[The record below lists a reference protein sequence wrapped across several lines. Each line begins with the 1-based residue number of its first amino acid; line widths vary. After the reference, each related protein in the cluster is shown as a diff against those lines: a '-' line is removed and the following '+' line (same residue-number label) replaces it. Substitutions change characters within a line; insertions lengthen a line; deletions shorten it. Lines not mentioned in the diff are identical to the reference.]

1 MKRVVP
7 GLLLALG
14 WLLLLLSGSFL
25 VFWAAVVLIGLIGAR
40 EYCRMTMSYEL
51 FVVDRVILVVLI
63 CLPIFAAAFA
73 GHRAFLPSFGLFL
86 GFCGLIAFI
95 FYHFGRFENPLLIL
109 YRGVLGLVFIGFLA
123 SHLVLL
129 RYLPDGANWL
139 IILTS
144 ITAGSDTAAY
154 LVGSRFGRHKLCP
167 QISPKK
173 TIEGALGGVG
183 GGVVFALLLSL
194 FFPVR
199 YDWPVIFL
207 LAIGLSFVGM
217 AGDLLESAI
226 KRGTGSKDSGRL
238 LAGHGGVLDRIDSL
252 FLSAPVLYYLL
263 VFSGY

>member
-1 MKRVVP
+1 VKRIVP
-7 GLLLALG
+7 GLLLAAG
-14 WLLLLLSGSFL
+14 WLLLLMTGSFL
-25 VFWAAVVLIGLIGAR
+25 IFWAAVLLIGVIGAR
-40 EYCRMTMSYEL
+40 EYCRMTMPTDL
-51 FVVDRVILVVLI
+51 FESDRLLLIVLI
-63 CLPIFAAAFA
+63 CMPILATAFV
-73 GHRAFLPSFGLFL
+73 GHPVFEPAFGLFL

-95 FYHFGRFENPLLIL
+95 FYHFGRFDNPLLIL
-109 YRGVLGLVFIGFLA
+109 YRCVLGVVFIGFLA

-129 RYLPDGANWL
+129 FALPDGAHWL
-139 IILTS
+139 AILTA

-154 LVGSRFGRHKLCP
+154 LVGSRWGKRKLCP

-173 TIEGALGGVG
+173 TVEGAIGGVG
-183 GGVVFALLLSL
+183 GAVVFALLLSV
-194 FFPVR
+194 FFPVTWG
-199 YDWPVIFL
+199 WPIIVV
-207 LAIGLSFVGM
+207 LAVGLSMVGM